1 MSDVKTLKSID
12 ISSYTIISTG
22 IGVLFAV
29 LASIIGL
36 IAIGILSSE
45 AIGVMAYLIPT
56 LIIGTLMAS
65 IYASFAEG
73 YLYNWLAKRMNPIT
87 FELENGSEIK
97 QISPV
102 PTALI
107 ISIITTILVILTYAV
122 SMFIVPLLLSSMIQ
136 TLMFSGQTVLAYS
149 LYQITMIITQPSVI
163 ALLIVGS
170 FIISFVFTLI
180 SIFIYNYLGKMGK
193 GIVVDLS
200 RENAMTTLNS
210 INPVSLIIV
219 CAVINLIL
227 NIITSIIMMITSGD
241 VTSAVSNIISGLIS
255 GVIVGALFAVF
266 YNFLAPK
273 LGKLNV
279 ELVDN

>member
-36 IAIGILSSE
+36 IGIGILSRE
-45 AIGVMAYLIPT
+45 AIGIMAYLIPT
-56 LIIGTLMAS
+56 IIIGTLMTT
-65 IYASFAEG
+65 IYVSFAEG

-87 FELENGSEIK
+87 FELTGESEIK

-136 TLMFSGQTVLAYS
+136 TLMFSGQTVMAYS
-149 LYQITMIITQPSVI
+149 LYQVTMIISQPSVI

-170 FIISFVFTLI
+170 FIVSFVFTLI
-180 SIFIYNYLGKMGK
+180 SLFIYNYLGKMGK
-193 GIVVDLS
+193 GINVDLS
-200 RENAMTTLNS
+200 KENGLTTLNS

-219 CAVINLIL
+219 CGVINLII
-227 NIITSIIMMITSGD
+227 NIIISIIMIVSGAD
-241 VTSAVSNIISGLIS
+241 ITSAVGNIISGLIS
-255 GVIVGALFAVF
+255 GAVGGALFAVF
-266 YNFLAPK
+266 YNFLAPR

-279 ELVDN
+279 ELIDN